1 MNKRVK
7 KKVSGIKEQNG
18 REKEKLLNK
27 SNVEKKL
34 SENDIRYHIQQIAN
48 TIDANW
54 AKYHLGCLEN
64 DNQLEMVIKTFPCV
78 IRHKF
83 TAAEMMQDKERAKLA
98 LKELA
103 EMDDEYWE
111 KKEYAYFMFSFDD
124 VINDLVDG
132 KCDKLTKCLTK
143 KELVKPFLKT
153 LKNHYRNGF
162 GHPISYTKMMAE
174 AVEDEQL
181 NAIRMLK
188 EEMENNCK
196 EHLRSMSTWDMTG
209 VSAEHAIEIRNNII
223 QEYFFEEEIPEDIK

>member
-1 MNKRVK
+1 MNKRAK
-7 KKVSGIKEQNG
+7 KKVSKIKEEH
-18 REKEKLLNK
+18 EKEEEKLLK
-27 SNVEKKL
+27 KRVVEKKL
-34 SENDIRYHIQQIAN
+34 SENDLNYHIEQIAN

-64 DNQLEMVIKTFPCV
+64 DDQLEMVIKTFPCV

-103 EMDDEYWE
+103 EMDNEYWD

-124 VINDLVDG
+124 VICDLADG
-132 KCDKLTKCLTK
+132 ESDKLTKCLTK
-143 KELVKPFLKT
+143 KELINPFMDT

-162 GHPISYTKMMAE
+162 GHPISYTKLMAE
-174 AVEDEQL
+174 AIDEEQL
-181 NAIRMLK
+181 NAIRILK

-196 EHLRSMSTWDMTG
+196 EHLRSMLTWDMTG
-209 VSAEHAIEIRNNII
+209 VSSEHAARIRNNII
-223 QEYFFEEEIPEDIK
+223 HEYFFEEEIPEDIK